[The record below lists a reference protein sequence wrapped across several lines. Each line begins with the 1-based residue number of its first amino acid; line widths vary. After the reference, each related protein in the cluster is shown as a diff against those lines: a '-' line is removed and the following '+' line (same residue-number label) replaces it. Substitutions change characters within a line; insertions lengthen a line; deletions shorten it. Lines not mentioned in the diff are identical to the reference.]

1 MKVFIILT
9 VIVAISRAHHTP
21 QHRTIEDDL
30 PEDQETTDIPTGEPD
45 EPKPAET
52 SRHHAPQ
59 TPIPA
64 QGFTLVPYPALRAK
78 PVYYHQPIQYVPVY
92 QEYPSARQGIG
103 GGLQANLGPLNA
115 GVGAGVGTGG
125 LGGGFNL
132 GLGSLGGINANAGFT
147 PTVGILT
154 NNPGYTRYYNRYYTQ
169 PTKYYT
175 TKPTRYVAVESTATP
190 AEYPVHQLASS
201 SPAVATPFARSQAR
215 ELLIPMYY

>member
-1 MKVFIILT
+1 M
-9 VIVAISRAHHTP
+9 IVAISRAHHTP

-103 GGLQANLGPLNA
+103 GGLQANLGPL
-115 GVGAGVGTGG
+115 
-125 LGGGFNL
+125 
-132 GLGSLGGINANAGFT
+132 
-147 PTVGILT
+147 
-154 NNPGYTRYYNRYYTQ
+154 
-169 PTKYYT
+169 K
-175 TKPTRYVAVESTATP
+175 
-190 AEYPVHQLASS
+190 
-201 SPAVATPFARSQAR
+201 
-215 ELLIPMYY
+215 